1 MLQET
6 VIKPQSTWKLFDWK
20 EVVKYRELLY
30 TFAWR
35 DIKVRYK
42 QTMLGIAWVVLQPLV
57 TMIIFTFLFGRLAK
71 IPSGE
76 LPYSLFVL
84 IGLTF
89 WTLFSNSLTA
99 AANSMVTNE
108 NIIKK
113 IYFPKIVLP
122 LSAVLTSSLDFVIT
136 FSVMALFA
144 VSLGFLPSPT
154 IIIILPLAFILT
166 AVTSLGLG
174 SFLAAVNVK
183 YRDVRYVLPFFIQIL
198 LFVTPVIYS
207 LNLIPAPN
215 RYLLA
220 LNPMTLVVEMTRS
233 TFSGESLLTQELI
246 FISLLSSLIILFLG
260 FWYFKKTERFFADIV

>member
-30 TFAWR
+30 TFTWR

-42 QTMLGIAWVVLQPLV
+42 QTVLGVVWVVLQPLL
-57 TMIIFTFLFGRLAK
+57 TMIIFTILFGRLAK
-71 IPSGE
+71 IPSGT

-89 WTLFSNSLTA
+89 WTFFSNTLTN
-99 AANSMVTNE
+99 AANSMVANE
-108 NIIKK
+108 SIIKK
-113 IYFPKIVLP
+113 IYFPKIILP

-136 FSVMALFA
+136 FLVLVLFA
-144 VSLGFLPSPT
+144 VSLGFLPT
-154 IIIILPLAFILT
+154 LGIIIALPLAFIVT
-166 AVTSLGLG
+166 VVTSLGLG
-174 SFLAAVNVK
+174 AFLAAFNVK

-198 LFVTPVIYS
+198 LFITPVIYS
-207 LNLIPAPN
+207 ISLISPQN

-220 LNPMTLVVEMTRS
+220 LNPMTLVVELIRS
-233 TFSGESLLTQELI
+233 VFTKESLLSPELI
-246 FISLLSSLIILFLG
+246 AISILSSLTIFCFG
-260 FWYFKKTERFFADIV
+260 FWYFKRTEKFFADIV